1 MVGQA
6 AILVRPIAGVQEPRE
21 CRLQAAR
28 GALQA
33 VGRDLL
39 GGEAIPQ
46 GQAWL
51 QEGLDLPGEDGR
63 RGRRLLEEA
72 GTAVD
77 EMVIAGLLVGRRERA
92 VDGGP
97 VAHQEPVD
105 VGAQQRLGVGGAAA
119 GRNRE
124 HRRVRRGG
132 GKQPVGHPAHAPPR
146 VIDRDTGAG
155 PHALRQGRVGRG
167 ALAADT
173 RHRRADPAGRHAQ
186 PKGLLQHGGGLA
198 QREAHLRVEEG
209 GQRAGVGPQLGGRG
223 AERIRRLARMPALH
237 PGAARDT
244 VADVDPNPGHA
255 DRADDRFLVLLLD
268 PVVRDHPATRRAARR
283 QRRGELFVHLR
294 RDVPAALRP
303 VLGPT
308 LPARFP
314 GSRLRRA
321 LRERG
326 RLALPRA
333 LGRRQLLLESVP
345 LSAEP
350 IPLGCQARA
359 LVLQAVPLVLQ
370 ASDLPVLLRTVA
382 AQPSVGVLELF
393 DAFPGRAAEDS
404 HPRDDSR
411 RQGFCPGLA
420 EKPNVSAGT
429 DMPAER

>member
-1 MVGQA
+1 
-6 AILVRPIAGVQEPRE
+6 
-21 CRLQAAR
+21 
-28 GALQA
+28 
-33 VGRDLL
+33 
-39 GGEAIPQ
+39 
-46 GQAWL
+46 
-51 QEGLDLPGEDGR
+51 
-63 RGRRLLEEA
+63 
-72 GTAVD
+72 
-77 EMVIAGLLVGRRERA
+77 
-92 VDGGP
+92 
-97 VAHQEPVD
+97 
-105 VGAQQRLGVGGAAA
+105 
-119 GRNRE
+119 
-124 HRRVRRGG
+124 
-132 GKQPVGHPAHAPPR
+132 
-146 VIDRDTGAG
+146 
-155 PHALRQGRVGRG
+155 
-167 ALAADT
+167 
-173 RHRRADPAGRHAQ
+173 
-186 PKGLLQHGGGLA
+186 
-198 QREAHLRVEEG
+198 
-209 GQRAGVGPQLGGRG
+209 
-223 AERIRRLARMPALH
+223 MPALH

-255 DRADDRFLVLLLD
+255 DRADDLCLVLILD

-294 RDVPAALRP
+294 RDVPAARRP

-314 GSRLRRA
+314 GSRFRLA

-350 IPLGCQARA
+350 IPLGCQARS

-370 ASDLPVLLRTVA
+370 ASDLRVLLRTVA

-420 EKPNVSAGT
+420 EKPNVSAGSDPLFNYLLSSVEHTVAGSPANSAGSCQQFRNTT
-429 DMPAER
+429 DPNPALRALFIALDEWVTLGKEPPKSEVPDHTTAVFSIPVGNGVGVIPQAALGWPDIPSVTYSGVVTVRHLLDFGPHVDDGIMDINPPDFSGLVCPAESVPTLVEN

>member
-1 MVGQA
+1 M
-6 AILVRPIAGVQEPRE
+6 
-21 CRLQAAR
+21 
-28 GALQA
+28 
-33 VGRDLL
+33 
-39 GGEAIPQ
+39 
-46 GQAWL
+46 
-51 QEGLDLPGEDGR
+51 
-63 RGRRLLEEA
+63 
-72 GTAVD
+72 
-77 EMVIAGLLVGRRERA
+77 
-92 VDGGP
+92 
-97 VAHQEPVD
+97 
-105 VGAQQRLGVGGAAA
+105 
-119 GRNRE
+119 
-124 HRRVRRGG
+124 
-132 GKQPVGHPAHAPPR
+132 
-146 VIDRDTGAG
+146 
-155 PHALRQGRVGRG
+155 
-167 ALAADT
+167 
-173 RHRRADPAGRHAQ
+173 
-186 PKGLLQHGGGLA
+186 
-198 QREAHLRVEEG
+198 
-209 GQRAGVGPQLGGRG
+209 
-223 AERIRRLARMPALH
+223 
-237 PGAARDT
+237 
-244 VADVDPNPGHA
+244 ADVDPNPGHA

-268 PVVRDHPATRRAARR
+268 PVVRDHPATRRAATRR

-321 LRERG
+321 LREWG

-370 ASDLPVLLRTVA
+370 ASALRVLLRTVA

-420 EKPNVSAGT
+420 EKPNVSAGSDPLFNYLRGLQIPMNDT
-429 DMPAER
+429 CLMRRLQRLRNLLGDGQRLIDGDRPSGDPVGEGWSIDQLQDQRLDAV